1 MPASTMDMDIETLQA
16 EAYTAAK
23 AALRACVEATEQV
36 CSAVARL
43 EEARRSLKRAN
54 ERLAEANRL
63 EVLQLIMS
71 AADHP
76 G

>member
-1 MPASTMDMDIETLQA
+1 MDIETLQA
-16 EAYTAAK
+16 EAYADAK

-36 CSAVARL
+36 CAAVTRL

-63 EVLQLIMS
+63 EVLQLIMA

-76 G
+76 Q